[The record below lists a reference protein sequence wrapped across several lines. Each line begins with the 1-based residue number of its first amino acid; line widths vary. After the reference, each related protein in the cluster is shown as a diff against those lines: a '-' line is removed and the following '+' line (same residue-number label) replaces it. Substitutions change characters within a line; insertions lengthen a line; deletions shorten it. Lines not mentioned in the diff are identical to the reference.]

1 MAVPENVKDHRDRRL
16 FMSNGQVQ
24 RGTSSTG
31 HFRWIICALL
41 FFAIALNYIDRQI
54 LGLLKPVL
62 EKSLNWNEE
71 DFGNIVI
78 AFTAAYA
85 IGYSGAGWFIDR
97 VGVRRGLI
105 IAVFLWSLAELA
117 HTLNWFIPVGAK
129 VQLGLI
135 VMPATVLGFCAARFV
150 LGLAEGGNYPAVNK
164 TISEWFPK
172 KERALAFGIANSGTN
187 IGALAAPLLLLWLAT
202 SFSWPIAFIATP
214 TLAAIWIVLW
224 WLFYQSP
231 EKHKLVKPAEL
242 THIHSDPPD
251 PPGIKVPWL
260 TLMKYRQTWMY
271 IVGTGIS
278 GTIWW
283 FWLYWGPDFLYKQYN
298 MDIKHLGWPMVVVYF
313 ITGVGSI
320 VGGWLSGW
328 FMNLG
333 WSINVS
339 RKMAMLVCALCVV
352 PVFLA
357 SIIPNAWAGALLM
370 GLAMA
375 AHQGFSANL
384 FTTVSDTAPRQIIG
398 SIVGLGGTAACL
410 GTIGIAKLIP
420 YILEKTGK
428 YQIVIIIASC
438 AYVVNLLIIHA
449 INPRLKSMEFVPETS
464 KA

>member
-1 MAVPENVKDHRDRRL
+1 
-16 FMSNGQVQ
+16 MSNGQVR

-31 HFRWIICALL
+31 YFRWIICALL
-41 FFAIALNYIDRQI
+41 FAAIALNYIDRQI

-62 EKSLNWNEE
+62 EKGLNWNEE

-97 VGVRRGLI
+97 VGVRRGFI
-105 IAVFLWSLAELA
+105 IAVLLWSLAEAA
-117 HTLNWFIPVGAK
+117 HALIWFVPAGAK
-129 VQLGLI
+129 VQLWLT

-187 IGALAAPLLLLWLAT
+187 IGAIAAPLLLLWLAT
-202 SFSWPIAFIATP
+202 GFSWPIAFLATP
-214 TLAAIWIVLW
+214 AIAFIWIVCW
-224 WLFYQSP
+224 WLIYQNP
-231 EKHKLVKPAEL
+231 EKHKLVTAAEL
-242 THIHSDPPD
+242 AHIQSDPAD
-251 PPGIKVPWL
+251 PPGIKVPWI

-271 IVGTGIS
+271 VVGTCIS

-283 FWLYWGPDFLYKQYN
+283 FWLYWGPDFLHKQYN

-328 FMNLG
+328 FMKLG
-333 WSINVS
+333 WSINAS

-357 SIIPNAWAGALLM
+357 SIVPNPWVGVLLM

-375 AHQGFSANL
+375 AHQGFAANL

-398 SIVGLGGTAACL
+398 SIVGLGGTAACI
-410 GTIGIAKLIP
+410 GTIFIAKLIP

-428 YQIVIIIASC
+428 YQIVLIIASC

-449 INPRLKSMEFVPETS
+449 INPRLKSMEFVPQSAKT
-464 KA
+464 